1 MTMLATTFLLLT
13 FLAATQANEIP
24 ETPECTVP
32 PTPPSLLPSLPDC
45 LMVVNAIAVIT
56 RMKRDVPQ
64 VWSRAPL
71 LPGHGIKLPSSFSS
85 PAESNRCEVVIDTI
99 NDDVM
104 DTFPMNS
111 IWSAVGVLVNECLIQ
126 HGTERPTLGT
136 VKVGPKKVV
145 VLRLRKKVR
154 AGIGA
159 GVGNTVVRFNGTEV
173 VLTEGALG
181 GGIDTKLVE

>member
-1 MTMLATTFLLLT
+1 M
-13 FLAATQANEIP
+13 
-24 ETPECTVP
+24 
-32 PTPPSLLPSLPDC
+32 
-45 LMVVNAIAVIT
+45 
-56 RMKRDVPQ
+56 
-64 VWSRAPL
+64 
-71 LPGHGIKLPSSFSS
+71 
-85 PAESNRCEVVIDTI
+85 I

-104 DTFPMNS
+104 DIFPMSS

-126 HGTERPTLGT
+126 HGTESPTLGT
-136 VKVGPKKVV
+136 VKVGPKQVV

-181 GGIDTKLVE
+181 GGIDTKLAE